1 MNANNIHIFYR
12 QVLTCLYLLWDES
25 EKIYKLVIQLV
36 FKKIFNNVMRNIFLS
51 LLMIFVSSCSNPISE
66 ADLILSSNNV
76 ILMTGDQEAQPLSI
90 AINNKKIV
98 WIGSHEDATNI
109 QGTKFDFGN
118 QAILPGFIDAHGH
131 ASYLAFATQVAN
143 IASPPVGKIKT
154 IKDLQIEL
162 KKFIKDSNLQ
172 PGQWLMGLGYD
183 DSLLAEQ
190 RHPTKKD
197 LDQVSTEHPIYL
209 IHVSAHLGAAN
220 SMGLA
225 LANINSDTPDPSGG
239 KIRRYENSSEP
250 NGVFEETAAYP
261 VQQLAMS
268 AYKDPIGSV
277 KKAMEIYAS
286 HGITTAQDGASSPET
301 IGLMQAA
308 DAQGMINLDVIS
320 YPVGQNGLDKTL
332 ETINFGSYEGR
343 IKVGGIK
350 LILDGSPQGKTA
362 YLTEPYYKPPHSESE
377 SYKGYPLIPQKEVSK
392 WVSEYAD
399 LNIPIIAHAN
409 GDAAADMLITAVR
422 NADLKTDHRTIMI
435 HAQTVREDQLDQMKE
450 LKIIPSY
457 FSTHTFYWGD
467 WHRDSVFGEDRA
479 MRISP
484 TRSTLDRKMP
494 FTVHNDAP
502 VVPPDMIRLLW
513 STTNRMTRSGKVL
526 GEEQKISTYSALEA
540 MTINAAYQ
548 HFEDEIKGTIEVGKL
563 ADLVVLSEDP
573 LSMPADELLKLK
585 VIATYSH
592 GKEIFKNEK

>member
-1 MNANNIHIFYR
+1 
-12 QVLTCLYLLWDES
+12 
-25 EKIYKLVIQLV
+25 
-36 FKKIFNNVMRNIFLS
+36 MRNLFLF
-51 LLMIFVSSCSNPISE
+51 LLISSCSFEKEIKE
-66 ADLILSSNNV
+66 ADLVITSNKV
-76 ILMTGDQEAQPLSI
+76 ILMTGNKQAQPLSI
-90 AINNKKIV
+90 AIKNKEII
-98 WIGSHEDATNI
+98 WIGSHMKAKRI
-109 QGTKFDFGN
+109 QGKHINFGN

-143 IASPPVGKIKT
+143 IASPPVGNINNIKE
-154 IKDLQIEL
+154 LQSEL
-162 KKFIKDSNLQ
+162 KKFITDSNLK
-172 PGQWLMGLGYD
+172 PGEWVMGLGYD

-190 RHPTKKD
+190 RHPTKDD
-197 LDQVSTEHPIYL
+197 LDEVSTEHPIYL

-220 SMGLA
+220 SLGLS
-225 LANINSDTPDPSGG
+225 LANISAETQDPPGG

-261 VQQLAMS
+261 LQQLAMS

-277 KKAMEIYAS
+277 KKAMDIYARN
-286 HGITTAQDGASSPET
+286 GITTAQDGASSPET
-301 IGLMQAA
+301 ISLMQAA
-308 DAQGMINLDVIS
+308 DAQGMINLDIIS
-320 YPVGQNGLDKTL
+320 YPIGQNGLDKNL
-332 ETINFGSYEGR
+332 DSINFGNYEGR
-343 IKVGGIK
+343 LKIGGIK

-362 YLTEPYYKPPHSESE
+362 YLTEPYYKPPHSESD
-377 SYKGYPLIPQKEVSK
+377 SYKGYPLIPQLEVSK
-392 WVSEYAD
+392 WVKKYAD
-399 LNIPIIAHAN
+399 LNIPIMAHAN
-409 GDAAADMLITAVR
+409 GDAAADMLIKAVKD
-422 NADLKTDHRTIMI
+422 ADINSDHRTIMI

-467 WHRDSVFGEDRA
+467 WHRDSVFGKDRA

-484 TRSTLDRKMP
+484 TKSTLNRNMP

-513 STTNRMTRSGKVL
+513 STTNRKTRSGKVL

-548 HFEDEIKGTIEVGKL
+548 HFEDDIKGSIEVGKL

-573 LSMPADELLKLK
+573 LSIDTKNLLE
-585 VIATYSH
+585 VNVVATFSR
-592 GKEIFKNEK
+592 GVEVFNSAK

>member
-1 MNANNIHIFYR
+1 
-12 QVLTCLYLLWDES
+12 
-25 EKIYKLVIQLV
+25 
-36 FKKIFNNVMRNIFLS
+36 MRNLFIFL
-51 LLMIFVSSCSNPISE
+51 LISSCSFEQEIKE
-66 ADLILSSNNV
+66 ADLVITSNKV
-76 ILMTGDQEAQPLSI
+76 ILMTGNKQAQPLSI
-90 AINNKKIV
+90 AIKNKEII
-98 WIGSHEDATNI
+98 WIGSHMKAKRI
-109 QGTKFDFGN
+109 QGKHINFGN

-143 IASPPVGKIKT
+143 IASPPVGSINNIKE
-154 IKDLQIEL
+154 LQTKL
-162 KKFIKDSNLQ
+162 KKFINDSNLK
-172 PGQWLMGLGYD
+172 PGEWVMGLGYD

-190 RHPTKKD
+190 RHPTKDD
-197 LDQVSTEHPIYL
+197 LDEVSTEHPIYL

-220 SMGLA
+220 SLGLS
-225 LANINSDTPDPSGG
+225 LANISTETQDPPGG

-261 VQQLAMS
+261 LQQLAMS

-277 KKAMEIYAS
+277 KKAMNIYARN
-286 HGITTAQDGASSPET
+286 GITTAQDGASSPET
-301 IGLMQAA
+301 ISLMQAA
-308 DAQGMINLDVIS
+308 DAQGMINLDIIS
-320 YPVGQNGLDKTL
+320 YPIGQNGLDKNL
-332 ETINFGSYEGR
+332 DSINFGNYEGR
-343 IKVGGIK
+343 LKIGGIK

-362 YLTEPYYKPPHSESE
+362 YLTEPYYKPPHSESD
-377 SYKGYPLIPQKEVSK
+377 SYKGYPLIPQSEVSK
-392 WVSEYAD
+392 WVKKYAELD
-399 LNIPIIAHAN
+399 IPIMAHAN
-409 GDAAADMLITAVR
+409 GDAAADMLIKAV
-422 NADLKTDHRTIMI
+422 NDTDITSDHRTIMI

-450 LKIIPSY
+450 LRIIPSY
-457 FSTHTFYWGD
+457 FSTHTFFWGD

-484 TRSTLDRKMP
+484 TKSTVNRNMP

-513 STTNRMTRSGKVL
+513 STTNRKTRSGKVL

-548 HFEDEIKGTIEVGKL
+548 HFEDDIKGSIEVGKL

-573 LSMPADELLKLK
+573 LSISPDQLLTLK

>member
-1 MNANNIHIFYR
+1 
-12 QVLTCLYLLWDES
+12 
-25 EKIYKLVIQLV
+25 
-36 FKKIFNNVMRNIFLS
+36 MRNLFIFL
-51 LLMIFVSSCSNPISE
+51 LISSCSFEQEIKE
-66 ADLILSSNNV
+66 ADLVITSNKV
-76 ILMTGDQEAQPLSI
+76 ILMTGNKQARPLSI
-90 AINNKKIV
+90 AIKNKEII
-98 WIGSHEDATNI
+98 WIGSHMKAKRI
-109 QGTKFDFGN
+109 QGKHINFGN

-143 IASPPVGKIKT
+143 IASPPVGSINNIKE
-154 IKDLQIEL
+154 LQTEL
-162 KKFIKDSNLQ
+162 KKFITESNLK
-172 PGQWLMGLGYD
+172 PGEWVMGLGYD

-190 RHPTKKD
+190 RHPTKDD
-197 LDQVSTEHPIYL
+197 LDEVSTEHPIYL

-220 SMGLA
+220 SLGLS
-225 LANINSDTPDPSGG
+225 LANISAETQDPPGG

-261 VQQLAMS
+261 LQQLAMS

-277 KKAMEIYAS
+277 KKAMNIYARN
-286 HGITTAQDGASSPET
+286 GITTAQDGASNPET
-301 IGLMQAA
+301 ISLMQAA
-308 DAQGMINLDVIS
+308 DVQGMINLDIIS
-320 YPVGQNGLDKTL
+320 YPIGQNGLDKNL
-332 ETINFGSYEGR
+332 DSINFGSYEGR
-343 IKVGGIK
+343 LKIGGIK

-362 YLTEPYYKPPHSESE
+362 YLTEPYYKPPHSESD
-377 SYKGYPLIPQKEVSK
+377 SYKGYPLIPQSEVSK
-392 WVSEYAD
+392 WVKKYAD
-399 LNIPIIAHAN
+399 LNIPIMAHAN
-409 GDAAADMLITAVR
+409 GDAAADMLIKAVKD
-422 NADLKTDHRTIMI
+422 ADINSDHRTIMI

-484 TRSTLDRKMP
+484 TKSTLNRNMP

-513 STTNRMTRSGKVL
+513 STTNRKTRSGKVL

-548 HFEDEIKGTIEVGKL
+548 HFEDDIKGSIEVGKL

-573 LSMPADELLKLK
+573 LSIDTKNLLE
-585 VIATYSH
+585 VSVVATFSR
-592 GKEIFKNEK
+592 GVEVFNTAK

>member
-1 MNANNIHIFYR
+1 
-12 QVLTCLYLLWDES
+12 
-25 EKIYKLVIQLV
+25 
-36 FKKIFNNVMRNIFLS
+36 
-51 LLMIFVSSCSNPISE
+51 
-66 ADLILSSNNV
+66 
-76 ILMTGDQEAQPLSI
+76 
-90 AINNKKIV
+90 
-98 WIGSHEDATNI
+98 
-109 QGTKFDFGN
+109 
-118 QAILPGFIDAHGH
+118 
-131 ASYLAFATQVAN
+131 
-143 IASPPVGKIKT
+143 
-154 IKDLQIEL
+154 
-162 KKFIKDSNLQ
+162 
-172 PGQWLMGLGYD
+172 
-183 DSLLAEQ
+183 
-190 RHPTKKD
+190 
-197 LDQVSTEHPIYL
+197 
-209 IHVSAHLGAAN
+209 
-220 SMGLA
+220 
-225 LANINSDTPDPSGG
+225 
-239 KIRRYENSSEP
+239 
-250 NGVFEETAAYP
+250 
-261 VQQLAMS
+261 
-268 AYKDPIGSV
+268 
-277 KKAMEIYAS
+277 
-286 HGITTAQDGASSPET
+286 
-301 IGLMQAA
+301 
-308 DAQGMINLDVIS
+308 
-320 YPVGQNGLDKTL
+320 
-332 ETINFGSYEGR
+332 
-343 IKVGGIK
+343 GGIK

-573 LSMPADELLKLK
+573 LSMPADELLELK
-585 VIATYSH
+585 VMATYSH
-592 GKEIFKNEK
+592 GKEIFKNGK